1 MFLSGGY
8 ASDAYATG
16 MERLVLVLAVIV
28 LVLAGVL
35 PWWLGV
41 ALVPLAVVLMR
52 PRGARNRTNRAVA
65 AFIGESGATEE

>member
-16 MERLVLVLAVIV
+16 MKRLVLVLAVIV
-28 LVLAGVL
+28 LVLA
-35 PWWLGV
+35 WWLGV
-41 ALVPLAVVLMR
+41 ALAPVIVVPAR

-65 AFIGESGATEE
+65 AFIGEIGATEE

>member
-16 MERLVLVLAVIV
+16 MKRLILVLAVIV
-28 LVLAGVL
+28 LVLAGIL
-35 PWWLGV
+35 HWWLGV
-41 ALVPLAVVLMR
+41 ALVPLAVVPAR

>member
-16 MERLVLVLAVIV
+16 MKRLILVLAVIV

-41 ALVPLAVVLMR
+41 ALAPVIVVLTR
-52 PRGARNRTNRAVA
+52 PRGAMPAVSA
-65 AFIGESGATEE
+65 PVVCVGERREP

>member
-16 MERLVLVLAVIV
+16 MKRLILVLAVIV
-28 LVLAGVL
+28 LVLA
-35 PWWLGV
+35 WWLGV
-41 ALVPLAVVLMR
+41 ALAPVIVVPAR

-65 AFIGESGATEE
+65 AFIGEIGATEE

>member
-16 MERLVLVLAVIV
+16 MKRLILVLAVIM
-28 LVLAGVL
+28 LVL

-41 ALVPLAVVLMR
+41 ALAPVIVVPAR

-65 AFIGESGATEE
+65 AFIGEIGATEE

>member
-16 MERLVLVLAVIV
+16 MKRLILVLAVIV
-28 LVLAGVL
+28 LVL

-41 ALVPLAVVLMR
+41 ALAPVIVVPAR

-65 AFIGESGATEE
+65 AFIGEIGATEE